1 MNLRAT
7 LSVKKLHRYYIKFS
21 ELVECALTLFP
32 YNVTRKSNVKVTKVK
47 KLLIVKQIPL
57 PEPYEIYEEQ
67 FGENT

>member
-1 MNLRAT
+1 M
-7 LSVKKLHRYYIKFS
+7 KFS